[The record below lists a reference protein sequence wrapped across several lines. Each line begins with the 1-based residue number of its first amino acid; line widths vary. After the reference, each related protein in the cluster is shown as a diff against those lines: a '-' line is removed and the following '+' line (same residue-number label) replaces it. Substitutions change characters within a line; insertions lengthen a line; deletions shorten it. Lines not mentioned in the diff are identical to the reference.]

1 MEIEMT
7 ENVLQVLT
15 SKGTQ
20 TILETGGTQSW
31 ALDRARA
38 MKCEYAVLCR
48 NANTREAEGKEAHG
62 SAFMVGRII
71 DVVPSTDT
79 DGRWLVLFSEYAVIN
94 VAAQWEG
101 RNPVHFYT
109 TDDYGDDIDFARLKW
124 EPMPDHATPVPA
136 ARAPAPAKKRLT
148 MAEAKAGLAET
159 FGVDPSDIEIT
170 IRG

>member
-1 MEIEMT
+1 MEIAMT

-15 SKGTQ
+15 YKGIQ

-62 SAFMVGRII
+62 SAFMVGRIG
-71 DVVPSTDT
+71 DVVPSTET
-79 DGRWLVLFSEYAVIN
+79 EGRWLVLFSEYAVIN
-94 VAAQWEG
+94 VAEQWEG

-109 TDDYGDDIDFARLKW
+109 TDDYGSDIDFATLKW
-124 EPMPDHATPVPA
+124 EPMPDHATPVSA
-136 ARAPAPAKKRLT
+136 AQASAKKGLT
-148 MAEAKAGLAET
+148 IGEAKTGLAQT